1 MRMLKDLAILLGV
14 TVAILFISAYI
25 QHAGK
30 SIDEKVKSQ
39 TIQQNCKQQE
49 EKNNHSTP

>member
-30 SIDEKVKSQ
+30 SIDEKVQ
-39 TIQQNCKQQE
+39 AQQCNQ
-49 EKNNHSTP
+49 NNSNRALASSSNKD